1 VLRIVKYPHPALRHK
16 SKQLVQVDGELKRM
30 IRGMFDLMYE
40 HKGIGLSANQVNLP
54 YRLFILN
61 LDSDPSSAPE
71 LVFLNPEIL
80 RRSGRAEADE
90 GCLSFPEIYAPVKRA
105 EKIVLSAYDLA
116 GQEVQYNLDGLFAR
130 AAQHEHDHLDGIL
143 FIDRLSPTAMLS
155 IKQEL
160 SDLAVEFEGDR
171 QRGIIPEDREIAQ
184 RLTELEGL
192 RT

>member
-1 VLRIVKYPHPALRHK
+1 MLRIVKYPHPALRHK

-130 AAQHEHDHLDGIL
+130 AAQHEHDHLDGIPSSTGCR
-143 FIDRLSPTAMLS
+143 RLRCSRS
-155 IKQEL
+155 SK
-160 SDLAVEFEGDR
+160 SF
-171 QRGIIPEDREIAQ
+171 
-184 RLTELEGL
+184 
-192 RT
+192 RTWRWSSRATDSGE